1 MPIRLVSYGY
11 PIAEASISMKDLLVA
26 ATLLSTSLSLC
37 LNSASSAQTY
47 SVATPDG
54 VGSALSAEAP
64 APPAVQVSKVHY
76 RNVDFMLVAQLAPLP
91 AAIPLKAIPF
101 AQPQLVPLKIAPTV
115 VPATTKPMKPP
126 SRTHIK
132 HMPTA
137 TPPRAAVTPSA
148 GASMKRTTTTKS
160 QERKPTKQSTQLST
174 TTVKPTI
181 AQPPPATRIIT
192 HVPTKNADG
201 TDAKRI
207 ALTFDDGPSPDYT
220 PQVLALLKKHGIK
233 ATFCLVGRQVK
244 KHPELVQ
251 QIVAEGHKVANHS
264 MNHDE
269 HLPCRSDAKLQQE
282 VLAEKALIESVVPGT
297 KVSYFRAPAGNWDLH
312 MRKVILGWG
321 MKPLGWSIDT
331 KDWQQPGTEAIV
343 NMVNN
348 RIHSGAVILMHDGGG
363 NRSQSVAALKQF
375 IPTLKESGYNFVVP
389 E

>member
-1 MPIRLVSYGY
+1 
-11 PIAEASISMKDLLVA
+11 MKNFLVA
-26 ATLLSTSLSLC
+26 ATFLSASLSLG
-37 LNSASSAQTY
+37 LSSISSAQTY
-47 SVATPDG
+47 PSATPDSA
-54 VGSALSAEAP
+54 VNALSAEVP
-64 APPAVQVSKVHY
+64 APLAVQVSKLHY
-76 RNVDFMLVAQLAPLP
+76 RNTDFMLVAQLAPLP
-91 AAIPLKAIPF
+91 AAIPLKAIPMP
-101 AQPQLVPLKIAPTV
+101 QPQLVPLKIAPSV
-115 VPATTKPMKPP
+115 VPATTKPMTPP
-126 SRTHIK
+126 SRAQIK
-132 HMPTA
+132 HLPAA
-137 TPPRAAVTPSA
+137 TTTRAAVTPSA
-148 GASMKRTTTTKS
+148 ATSMKKATTTKNQVQQS
-160 QERKPTKQSTQLST
+160 TKQSKQLST
-174 TTVKPTI
+174 TTVKPVI
-181 AQPPPATRIIT
+181 APPPPATRIIT

-269 HLPCRSDAKLQQE
+269 NLPCRSDEKLKQE

-297 KVSYFRAPAGNWDLH
+297 TVSYFRAPAGNWDLH
-312 MRKVILGWG
+312 MRKVILAWG

-331 KDWQQPGTEAIV
+331 KDWQQPGTKAIV